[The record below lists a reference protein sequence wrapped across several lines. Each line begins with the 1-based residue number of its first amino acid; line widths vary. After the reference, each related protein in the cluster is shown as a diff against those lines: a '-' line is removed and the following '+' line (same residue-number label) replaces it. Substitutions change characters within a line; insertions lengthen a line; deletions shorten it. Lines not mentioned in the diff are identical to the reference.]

1 MTIHISEEMARAIE
15 SALRYDVRIRG
26 VRNYGRDGIV
36 NFPSHEG
43 LPSLVSNREALEF
56 FDALINGTP

>member
-15 SALRYDVRIRG
+15 NALRYDVRKRG

-36 NFPSHEG
+36 DFPSPEG
-43 LPSLVSNREALEF
+43 LQYLVSNREALEF
-56 FDALINGTP
+56 FDELINGNP